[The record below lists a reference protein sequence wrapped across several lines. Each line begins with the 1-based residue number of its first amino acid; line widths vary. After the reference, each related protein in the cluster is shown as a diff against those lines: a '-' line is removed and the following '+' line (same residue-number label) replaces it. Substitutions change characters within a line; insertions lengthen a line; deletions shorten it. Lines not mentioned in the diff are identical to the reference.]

1 MGKMGPVRLA
11 NRRYQFKESHY
22 LGKKG
27 YNMNTDY
34 IEALN
39 KFAAKVRS
47 KYPGA
52 KIRAFGS
59 YVRGTATEESDL
71 DVCVVLKKSGPED
84 RLAISDIAWD
94 VGFDSGILVS
104 TIVISEDAYEN
115 GPISASPLVKT
126 IRSEGVPA

>member
-1 MGKMGPVRLA
+1 
-11 NRRYQFKESHY
+11 
-22 LGKKG
+22 
-27 YNMNTDY
+27 MNTHY

-59 YVRGTATEESDL
+59 YARGTATEESDL
-71 DVCVVLKKSGPED
+71 DICVVLEKSGPED